1 MSTKNTKRE
10 LADSSID
17 KGFFSAYRP
26 FVALHVGAGNHSK
39 VSIKRLRK
47 LCKAVIH
54 DTLEIMSNG
63 NENNSSHINGDE
75 TNDRSTKNKRPR
87 MKYTTNNDAES
98 EPSLSISALE
108 AAIEACKTLENCAY
122 TNSGYG
128 SPLNEDGYV
137 ECDASIMI
145 SVSPCSDVN
154 QDHLDKK
161 SQSQTTTRNGLG
173 ASVGCCKMA
182 KNPVQVAGHMLK
194 QQLGISTLRSDS
206 FDSLGRV
213 KPSMLVGPGAD
224 SYARRNGCAML
235 SSDTDLISVAS
246 LEDFLKW
253 KEYLPKIDAVENE
266 TGFSNHSN
274 TQSKQSPGAAEKS
287 PIDLEVKDTIGV
299 ICGDSSGR
307 VVVCASSGGVA
318 LKPAGRIGPAALI
331 GSGIHLIQSQNIE
344 YNDDHKA
351 ENQKFSNQV
360 ICAVCTTGTGEDIM
374 TCQLASNIS
383 KELMPSLKNVNELD
397 NNDQDIKF
405 TKIDDAWLQKKI
417 ARPYLQTTQH
427 APLYVGFLG
436 AVVQNGYVD
445 IEIGTT
451 TENMIAGYGVCSVD
465 GITKNRQ
472 EIAVVENSKV
482 GKLASQGFRF
492 SVV

>member
-1 MSTKNTKRE
+1 MSTKNTKRK
-10 LADSSID
+10 LADSSVD
-17 KGFFSAYRP
+17 KSFVSAYRP

-47 LCKAVIH
+47 LCRTVIH
-54 DTLEIMSNG
+54 DTLELMSNG
-63 NENNSSHINGDE
+63 NENNSSHINSDE
-75 TNDRSTKNKRPR
+75 TNNRSTKNKRPR
-87 MKYTTNNDAES
+87 MKYTTNYDAES

-145 SVSPCSDVN
+145 SVSPCSGIS

-161 SQSQTTTRNGLG
+161 SQIKTTRNGLG
-173 ASVGCCKMA
+173 ASVGCCRMA
-182 KNPVQVAGHMLK
+182 KNPVEVAGLMLK
-194 QQLGISTLRSDS
+194 QQLGISTLKSDS
-206 FDSLGRV
+206 FDILGRV

-224 SYARRNGCAML
+224 SYARRNECAML
-235 SSDTDLISVAS
+235 SSDTGLISVAS
-246 LEDFLKW
+246 LKDFLTW
-253 KEYLPKIDAVENE
+253 KEYLPKIDAIDNK

-274 TQSKQSPGAAEKS
+274 TQSRVSPGVAEKS
-287 PIDLEVKDTIGV
+287 LIDLEVKDTIGV

-331 GSGIHLIQSQNIE
+331 GSGIHLVQSQNIE
-344 YNDDHKA
+344 FNEDHKT
-351 ENQKFSNQV
+351 ENQNFPNQV

-383 KELMPSLKNVNELD
+383 KELMSSLKDVNELD

-405 TKIDDAWLQKKI
+405 TKVDDAWLQKNI

-436 AVVQNGYVD
+436 AVVQSGYVD

-465 GITKNRQ
+465 DITKNQQ